1 MKRPPRPLLWNIA
14 RACQLWNWHTSPTA
28 LRTDQEHDRHRK
40 AANKISLW
48 LDRNT
53 VEGLHW
59 HENDHSGKRYAS
71 N

>member
-1 MKRPPRPLLWNIA
+1 MKQPLLWNIA

-28 LRTDQEHDRHRK
+28 LRSDREHERHGR
-40 AANKISLW
+40 AARRIERW
-48 LDRNT
+48 LACNA
-53 VEGLHW
+53 VEGIHW